1 VAISED
7 LATDIDIMVAMW
19 CQQRQVSGV
28 SWEDRCALRKMVY
41 DLFMA
46 EGRADAIAA
55 WNRRAG
61 VAEAVD
67 TAHNTGSP
75 KLLNSLRRVLPL
87 VKNGMSS
94 MEINDVRGVIADA
107 IDQLRAGA

>member
-1 VAISED
+1 MSASDFEAM
-7 LATDIDIMVAMW
+7 LAAEFEA
-19 CQQRQVSGV
+19 SLPEN
-28 SWEDRCALRKMVY
+28 SLYRCAYGASDWGPTNNFFDFVLGK
-41 DLFMA
+41 L
-46 EGRADAIAA
+46 AA
-55 WNRRAG
+55 ARPI
-61 VAEAVD
+61 VEAVD